1 MRCTAQSTAWW
12 LPLYLPPG
20 MARAWCHMAQSCDTW
35 AHATASLLWR
45 LLQAAPHQN
54 CLCPVGEGEYSLRF
68 SELGTRVAIV
78 SSEPITRRSSDWVAV
93 PRNTALIIS
102 QEKGGQL
109 NILKAPIAAHGK

>member
-1 MRCTAQSTAWW
+1 MVASFITQSHPPTWPERC
-12 LPLYLPPG
+12 G
-20 MARAWCHMAQSCDTW
+20 TW
-35 AHATASLLWR
+35 RSGVRHGR
-45 LLQAAPHQN
+45 QAACLHTCNSIRFVQATPHQT